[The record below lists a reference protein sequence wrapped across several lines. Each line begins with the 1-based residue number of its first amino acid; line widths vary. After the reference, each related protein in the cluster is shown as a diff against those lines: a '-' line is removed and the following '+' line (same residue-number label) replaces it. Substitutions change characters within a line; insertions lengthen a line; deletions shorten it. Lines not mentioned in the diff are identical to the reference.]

1 VNTWKVILATMVIFG
16 TGVVTGGLLVK
27 YSNASRG
34 PRLHPSATN
43 RPAQPIS
50 PSGMKVEFL
59 RRAEREL
66 NLTPEQ
72 RERIDKIITASQER
86 TKKILEPVS
95 PKIREDMK
103 QTKEEFR
110 AVLTPDQQTRFDE
123 LLKQQQRPRDPR
135 RPQPGR
141 DKQPEG
147 LPPGNPPAPTNSPP

>member
-27 YSNASRG
+27 YSNSNRG
-34 PRLHPSATN
+34 PHQHGSTPG
-43 RPAQPIS
+43 RPAQPVS
-50 PSGMKVEFL
+50 PSGMKFEFM

-66 NLTPEQ
+66 NLTPDQ
-72 RERIDKIITASQER
+72 RERIDKIIAASQER
-86 TKKILEPVS
+86 TKKILEPVN
-95 PKIREDMK
+95 PQIREDMK

-110 AVLTPDQQTRFDE
+110 AVLNPEQQTHFDE

-141 DKQPEG
+141 DKQTEESPAS
-147 LPPGNPPAPTNSPP
+147 NPPSPTNSPP